1 MNKRGWTILLFCIPL
16 VLQAQVL
23 FTEFD
28 TIKLEEYTITE
39 RIPLNDQSVLDL
51 SRASRFSSIDK
62 VNARLEGISLISRG
76 AYAMEPQMDGFSGG
90 QINVTI
96 DGMKMFGACTDRMDP
111 VTSYIEPDNLESF
124 SITHGTSG
132 SRNGN
137 TVGGSFDMVLREP
150 EIGLTRGMLVEAG
163 LGYESVSNGLNANGA
178 IEVNREKWAFRTSGT
193 YRNHGSYV
201 GGDGIK
207 VPYTYFEKFN
217 LHSILKYALKKNS
230 TLRFDFLLD
239 DARDVGYPALPMD
252 VGEASARIYAIEYE
266 RLDLSRTL
274 SQVKA
279 KIYYNSIYHLMDDS
293 NRDSTFRLKDET
305 GAPGDTVYMRM
316 VMPGW
321 SNTYGFFLEGRASL
335 GENSQ
340 LYVKLDDYLNYSK
353 ANMTMFMNHP
363 DYPGEPPM
371 YTETWPDVYRNVAGL
386 YIRNSNRINRITN
399 INLEGRLDVS
409 QTRVTSETGHKQFA
423 IFGYD
428 INKGYF
434 EAPKSLNIS
443 MDIRPGRTVRM
454 DAGAGYAE
462 RLPTVSEQFGFFLFN
477 ALDGYDYLGNTDI
490 DLERSMHFWGNLHFT
505 WPELKM
511 SLRNRFSHVYDYI
524 FGKIDPRTPPLNFYA
539 SGVKSYE
546 NIPAAVLYGTSLQ
559 VQWNPVAYMT
569 LYTLFKYTYGRT
581 DGGDPLPL
589 MPPLKNTSI
598 CKFHKGIASIQM
610 EGEFSSAQNR
620 VNTGFGEQ
628 PTPSFA
634 IFHLRT
640 SFKWG
645 IKETLFELGA
655 GIENIFNKAYSEHLD
670 WGNYLRPGR
679 NIFLNLKVTI

>member
-1 MNKRGWTILLFCIPL
+1 MLFCIPL
-16 VLQAQVL
+16 VLQAQDL
-23 FTEFD
+23 LTEFD

-62 VNARLEGISLISRG
+62 VNARLEGISLVSRG

-137 TVGGSFDMVLREP
+137 TVGGSFDMVLSEP
-150 EIGLTRGMLVEAG
+150 EIGLTRGMQVEAG
-163 LGYESVSNGLNANGA
+163 LGYESVSNGLNANGSV
-178 IEVNREKWAFRTSGT
+178 ELNREKWAFRTSGT

-207 VPYTYFEKFN
+207 VPYTYFEKIN
-217 LHSILKYALKKNS
+217 LHSIVKYALKKNS

-252 VGEASARIYAIEYE
+252 VGEASARIYAIEFE

-274 SQVKA
+274 SQLKA

-293 NRDSTFRLKDET
+293 NRDSTFQLKDET

-316 VMPGW
+316 DMPGW
-321 SNTYGFFLEGRASL
+321 SNTYGFFLEGKASL
-335 GENSQ
+335 GKNSQ
-340 LYVKLDDYLNYSK
+340 LYIKLDDYLNYSK
-353 ANMTMFMNHP
+353 ASMTMFMNHP
-363 DYPGEPPM
+363 EYPGEPPM
-371 YTETWPDVYRNVAGL
+371 YTETWPDVYRNVAGI
-386 YIRNSNRINRITN
+386 YVMNKNRINRITY
-399 INLEGRLDVS
+399 INVEGRLDVS

-428 INKGYF
+428 INKGYL

-443 MDIRPGRTVRM
+443 MDIRPGKMIQLDV
-454 DAGAGYAE
+454 GAGYAE

-477 ALDGYDYLGNTDI
+477 AYDGYDYLGNPDI
-490 DLERSMHFWGNLHFT
+490 NLERSLHFWGNMHFT
-505 WPELKM
+505 WPELKI
-511 SLRNRFSHVYDYI
+511 SFRNRFSQVHDYI
-524 FGKIDPRTPPLNFYA
+524 FGKIDPRIPPLNFYA
-539 SGVKSYE
+539 SGVKKYE
-546 NIPAAVLYGTSLQ
+546 NIPTAVLYGTSLQ
-559 VQWNPVAYMT
+559 VQWNPAEFLT
-569 LYTLFKYTYGRT
+569 LYTLLRYTYGRT
-581 DGGDPLPL
+581 DEGDPLPL

-598 CKFHKGIASIQM
+598 CKFEKGAASIQM

-620 VNTGFGEQ
+620 VNSEFGEQ

-634 IFHLRT
+634 IFNLRS
-640 SFKWG
+640 SFRWG
-645 IKETLFELGA
+645 IQATLFELGA
-655 GIENIFNKAYSEHLD
+655 GIENIFNKVYSEHLD

-679 NIFLNLKVTI
+679 NIFLNLRVTI